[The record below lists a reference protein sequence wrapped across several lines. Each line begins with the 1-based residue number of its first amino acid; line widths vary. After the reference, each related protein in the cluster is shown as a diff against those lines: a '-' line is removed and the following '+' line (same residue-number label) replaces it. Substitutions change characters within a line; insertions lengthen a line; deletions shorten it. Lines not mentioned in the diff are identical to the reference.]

1 MSYNSIT
8 GGELFD
14 RIIELQRYTE
24 REAIKV
30 VKQSLLAL
38 DHLHSKGLVHR
49 DLKVDR
55 LALFTH

>member
-1 MSYNSIT
+1 M
-8 GGELFD
+8 FD

-38 DHLHSKGLVHR
+38 DHLHSKGFVHR
-49 DLKVDR
+49 DLKVD
-55 LALFTH
+55 LTGLVIY